1 MNMGLDKLFSLEGRK
16 GFITGGAR
24 GIGRCLAEGFARAG
38 ADVALVDLDIETATQ
53 TAKEISEQSGRK
65 ILAYQ
70 CDVTNPESVEKMLTQ
85 YLKDYQEINFAVN
98 NAGICINEK
107 AEEAKA
113 EHFRKVMDINT
124 NGVFFTAQAAGRAM
138 IRQNSGGAIVNT
150 ASMSGHIV
158 NIPQPQAAYNAS
170 KAAVRLLTQS
180 LAVEWAGYGIRVNSV
195 SPGYIMTEM
204 TARSTNMHP
213 VWTSH
218 IPMKRIGQPEE
229 LIGAYQYLVSD
240 ASSYA
245 TGTDI
250 IVDGGYIAQ

>member
-1 MNMGLDKLFSLEGRK
+1 MNVQELFSLNGKR

-24 GIGRCLAEGFARAG
+24 GIGRCLAEGFAEMG
-38 ADVALVDLDIETATQ
+38 ADIALVDINIDLAKQ
-53 TAKEISEQSGRK
+53 TAEELGAKTGRK

-70 CDVTNPESVEKMLTQ
+70 CDVTDPASVEQMMEQ
-85 YLKDYQEINFAVN
+85 YVKDYGQINFAIN

-107 AEEAKA
+107 AEQANPDS
-113 EHFRKVMDINT
+113 FRKVMDINT
-124 NGVFFTAQAAGRAM
+124 NGVFFTAQAAGKAM
-138 IRQNSGGAIVNT
+138 IGQKTGGTIVNT

-180 LAVEWAGYGIRVNSV
+180 LAVEWAQHGIRVNSV

-204 TARSTNMHP
+204 TAQSTTMHP
-213 VWTSH
+213 IWISH
-218 IPMKRIGQPEE
+218 IPVGRIGLPEE
-229 LIGAYQYLVSD
+229 LIGAYLYL
-240 ASSYA
+240 ASEASTYT

-250 IVDGGYIAQ
+250 IVDGGYISQ